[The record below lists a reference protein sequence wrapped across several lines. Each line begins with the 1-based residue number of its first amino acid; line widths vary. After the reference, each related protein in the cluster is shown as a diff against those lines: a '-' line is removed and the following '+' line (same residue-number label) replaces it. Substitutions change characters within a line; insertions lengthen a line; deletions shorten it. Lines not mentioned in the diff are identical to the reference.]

1 MVQFSFFFFTCDIQK
16 KKINN
21 SILTFHFEF
30 LHGMKKEKG
39 KV

>member
-16 KKINN
+16 KKKY